1 MCIELKRII
10 KPMDIIIRNITDKD
24 HYEIELVAKRAFWN
38 LNMPGCDEHYLVH
51 RLWNEPCYIPEISLA
66 ATTDE
71 KVVGAILYSKAIIE
85 TDHSSIEV
93 LTFGPLCVDPDH
105 QRMGIGK
112 KLLLE
117 SMKKSFKI
125 IRRNR
130 GGRSNE
136 DHSYQRNRKT
146 RCDIQN
152 ERNVLRT
159 I

>member
-1 MCIELKRII
+1 MII
-10 KPMDIIIRNITDKD
+10 NIRNINDTD

-105 QRMGIGK
+105 QKMGIGK

-117 SMKKSFKI
+117 FRRTIPSSALRQPICLELQCRTVLILMRLWDMSFKKA
-125 IRRNR
+125 
-130 GGRSNE
+130 
-136 DHSYQRNRKT
+136 H
-146 RCDIQN
+146 
-152 ERNVLRT
+152 
-159 I
+159 